1 MSESTD
7 NLSSRTVNRAS
18 AMKERIKED
27 GKQRIDEGKRN
38 AADQMEGIADALGA
52 AGSRLGESQ
61 PTLAGYAAKLADGV
75 GGVATRLRDGNIE
88 DLYRDVRRIATQH
101 PGMFLLGSAAV
112 GLAIARFMKSDM
124 PDNGASSDFSTGA
137 SSDFSSSESR
147 RSPDYENRA
156 GV

>member
-7 NLSSRTVNRAS
+7 NLSSQTVNRAS
-18 AMKERIKED
+18 ALKDRIKED
-27 GKQRIDEGKRN
+27 GKQRIEQGKRT
-38 AADQMEGIADALGA
+38 AAEQMEGIADAIGA

-75 GGVATRLRDGNIE
+75 GDVATRLRDGNIE
-88 DLYRDVRRIATQH
+88 DLYRDVRRLATQH

-124 PDNGASSDFSTGA
+124 PETDESSDVEMREPRP
-137 SSDFSSSESR
+137 SSS
-147 RSPDYENRA
+147 YENRA

>member
-7 NLSSRTVNRAS
+7 NLSSQTVNRAS
-18 AMKERIKED
+18 ALKDRIKED
-27 GKQRIDEGKRN
+27 GKQRIEQGKRT
-38 AADQMEGIADALGA
+38 AAEQMEGIADAIGA

-61 PTLAGYAAKLADGV
+61 PTLAGYATRLADGV
-75 GGVATRLRDGNIE
+75 GDVATRLRDGNIE
-88 DLYRDVRRIATQH
+88 DLYRDVRRLATQH

-124 PDNGASSDFSTGA
+124 PDSEDESSGFPTGA
-137 SSDFSSSESR
+137 SRSSSR
-147 RSPDYENRA
+147 YENSA

>member
-7 NLSSRTVNRAS
+7 NISSGTPNRAS

-27 GKQRIDEGKRN
+27 GKQRIERSKRN

-124 PDNGASSDFSTGA
+124 PGSGVSSDFPA
-137 SSDFSSSESR
+137 SESR

>member
-7 NLSSRTVNRAS
+7 NLSSQSVNRAN
-18 AMKERIKED
+18 AIKDRIKED
-27 GKQRIDEGKRN
+27 GKQRIERGKRG
-38 AADQMEGIADALGA
+38 AADRMEGIADALGA
-52 AGSRLGESQ
+52 AGSRLGEAQ

-88 DLYRDVRRIATQH
+88 DLYRDVRRFATEH

-112 GLAIARFMKSDM
+112 GMAIARFMKSDM
-124 PDNGASSDFSTGA
+124 PDAGVSSDLSG
-137 SSDFSSSESR
+137 SEPR
-147 RSPDYENRA
+147 RSPGYESTA